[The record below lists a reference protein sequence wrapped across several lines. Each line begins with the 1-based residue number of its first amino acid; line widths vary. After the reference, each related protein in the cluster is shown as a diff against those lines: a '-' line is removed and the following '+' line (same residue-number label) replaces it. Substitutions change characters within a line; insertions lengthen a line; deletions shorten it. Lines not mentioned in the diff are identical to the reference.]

1 MLHVVTGA
9 PCAGKTTYIAQ
20 HKKDGDIVI
29 DLDAIAVSLGAKSSH
44 EYGENI
50 MRVALAARKAAIGE
64 IGESDAWVIH
74 TQPTKAQRDGYKDAV
89 FHDLDP
95 GVEECIRRAKND
107 GRPNGTL
114 DAIRY
119 WYRESES
126 RDSFSIGQSETERR
140 NLDGSETGP
149 FFMPETGRKAEVMAE
164 ESNVQGVAEGTEG
177 TDWKAKYEEMRGHMR
192 DWEKKAKANQT
203 AADELEK
210 LRAAQ
215 MTEQEKERERADNA
229 ERELAELKAEKART
243 EAALRITKDTGVPLD
258 LLMFCSDEEAMTDF
272 AAKYTADSRIPSAP
286 SATGVSRIVRS
297 GNDENAEVGAFV
309 HNLFKKD

>member
-95 GVEECIRRAKND
+95 GWKSASGVQKTMA
-107 GRPNGTL
+107 
-114 DAIRY
+114 
-119 WYRESES
+119 
-126 RDSFSIGQSETERR
+126 GQ
-140 NLDGSETGP
+140 
-149 FFMPETGRKAEVMAE
+149 MARW
-164 ESNVQGVAEGTEG
+164 T
-177 TDWKAKYEEMRGHMR
+177 R
-192 DWEKKAKANQT
+192 
-203 AADELEK
+203 L
-210 LRAAQ
+210 
-215 MTEQEKERERADNA
+215 
-229 ERELAELKAEKART
+229 
-243 EAALRITKDTGVPLD
+243 DTG
-258 LLMFCSDEEAMTDF
+258 TGNQ
-272 AAKYTADSRIPSAP
+272 SRE
-286 SATGVSRIVRS
+286 T
-297 GNDENAEVGAFV
+297 
-309 HNLFKKD
+309 LFL